1 MKTRVTELFGIE
13 HPILLSGMSWI
24 STPELVAAVSNAG
37 GLGILATGV
46 YNPKQTKEAVRAI
59 RGLTGK
65 PFGANATLYFPGAK
79 ENAKALLD
87 EGVPVINFS
96 MGKGDW
102 IAKAAHGYGGKVIAT
117 VVNEKHARSA
127 ESYGTDALLLTGHEA
142 AAHGGPIA
150 SSVLIPAIASR
161 VTIPLVAA
169 GGFSDGR
176 GLAAAIA
183 LGADGIAMGTRFM
196 NTKESPA
203 HPNCKELCVDKG
215 AEDTIYTTRF
225 DGQPC
230 RILRSRGSEKAV
242 RKGLDLKRAA
252 CDGRE
257 IARMMEMPY
266 VKLAM
271 GVLASGWKSTLELA
285 HLATAFKRFR
295 VACTEGDVEK
305 GVLPLGQVAGLIAD
319 TPPVA
324 DLIAR
329 IIREA
334 EETAGRLAAIAAP
347 ARREACDA

>member
-1 MKTRVTELFGIE
+1 MKTRVTELLTVQ

-46 YNPKQTKEAVRAI
+46 YNAKQTKEAVRKI
-59 RGLTGK
+59 RELTDK

-79 ENAKALLD
+79 ENTKALLD

-102 IAKAAHGYGGKVIAT
+102 IVKAAHGYSGKVIAT

-127 ESYGTDALLLTGHEA
+127 EGYGTDALLVTGHEA
-142 AAHGGPIA
+142 AAHGGPVA
-150 SSVLIPAIASR
+150 SSVLIPSIASS
-161 VTIPLVAA
+161 VKIPLIAA

-176 GLAAAIA
+176 GLAAAVA

-203 HPNCKELCVDKG
+203 HANCKALCNEKG
-215 AEDTIYTTRF
+215 AEDTVYTTRF

-230 RILRSRGSEKAV
+230 RILRSPGAEKAIV
-242 RKGLDLKRAA
+242 KGLDMARAA
-252 CDGRE
+252 FDARE
-257 IARMMEMPY
+257 IARMMELPY
-266 VKLAM
+266 AKLAM
-271 GVLASGWKSTLELA
+271 GVLASGWKNTKELA

-295 VACTEGDVEK
+295 VACTEGDVNR
-305 GVLPLGQVAGLIAD
+305 GVMPLGETASLITE
-319 TPPVA
+319 TPAVA

-334 EETAGRLAAIAAP
+334 EESSARLAAMVKP
-347 ARREACDA
+347 H